1 MQNFHWMKYLNQR
14 QLDGKCFVF
23 KEEFKNIEIVCLDNK
38 RISTNNKILRTHSEL
53 AQDILEKSVEVPS
66 EIQVDI
72 YIEPHQLEII
82 SSYMNNGLLQNEDIT
97 TELLKSA
104 TYLKIRFLVRK
115 CVDYLMID
123 ICADNV
129 F

>member
-1 MQNFHWMKYLNQR
+1 
-14 QLDGKCFVF
+14 
-23 KEEFKNIEIVCLDNK
+23 
-38 RISTNNKILRTHSEL
+38 
-53 AQDILEKSVEVPS
+53 
-66 EIQVDI
+66 
-72 YIEPHQLEII
+72 
-82 SSYMNNGLLQNEDIT
+82 MNNGLLQNEDIT

-129 F
+129 FEILCCAYWTKERRLASATWEFLVKNTEKIRFEDLQYLRRACKQLLYASNDYAAVRKLYEFYGETL